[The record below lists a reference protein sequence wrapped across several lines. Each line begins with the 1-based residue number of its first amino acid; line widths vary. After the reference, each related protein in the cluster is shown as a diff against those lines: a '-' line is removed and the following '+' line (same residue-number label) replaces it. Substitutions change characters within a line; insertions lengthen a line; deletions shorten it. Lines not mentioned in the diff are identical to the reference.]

1 MSTDLFEGL
10 NGHDVIGGRQNRRES
25 IIVTRPSHFRGLRW
39 LRRGQRDGKPGAGM
53 IAVATGLLFL
63 LGAGLLAVSL
73 AAQYSYLYRQRHQ
86 SATSLVEALALD
98 VGMLI
103 FSLLA
108 LGLARSGKPAK
119 VERILIMVCAAGSAG
134 MNFAAANDASP
145 RSILAYTM
153 PPVFL
158 AIVADRVI
166 SVVRRHFLGDQDA
179 HSAWSAASRVVLY
192 GLRLAVAAPSTMK
205 GARRVLLNA
214 TPLPELVASKR
225 VECPS
230 CHQLVMLDAA
240 DRIAAHSGVTGVYC
254 CGWPQDWQPRE
265 QPETA
270 GKPIRA
276 TATVIRNPRAGTKAA
291 ELLKLVI
298 DRHGPLE
305 ALPLGECS
313 KIATELAGEVDI
325 HPASARAVLLK
336 RTRAAQNGHSDTE
349 ASA

>member
-1 MSTDLFEGL
+1 MRTDQLFEGL

-25 IIVTRPSHFRGLRW
+25 VIITKPSHFRGLEW
-39 LRRGQRDGKPGAGM
+39 LRRDRSGKPGAGM

-86 SATSLVEALALD
+86 STTSLVEALALD

-108 LGLARSGKPAK
+108 LGLARSGKQAK
-119 VERILIMVCAAGSAG
+119 VERILIMVCAAGSAA

-166 SVVRRHFLGDQDA
+166 SVVRRHFLGEKEA
-179 HSAWSAASRVVLY
+179 SSAWAATGTVALY
-192 GLRLAVAAPSTMK
+192 MLRFALAAPSTAK
-205 GARRVLLNA
+205 GARRYLLLL
-214 TPLPELVASKR
+214 TPLPEPPKAI
-225 VECPS
+225 E
-230 CHQLVMLDAA
+230 AA
-240 DRIAAHSGVTGVYC
+240 LTTKTAARS
-254 CGWPQDWQPRE
+254 D
-265 QPETA
+265 
-270 GKPIRA
+270 
-276 TATVIRNPRAGTKAA
+276 TKTA
-291 ELLKLVI
+291 ELLKLVV

-305 ALPLGECS
+305 SLPAAQVS
-313 KIATELAGEVDI
+313 KIATTIAGEIDL
-325 HPASARAVLLK
+325 HPGSARAALLK
-336 RTRAAQNGHSDTE
+336 RVRAAQNGHPGTE
-349 ASA
+349 RASA

>member
-1 MSTDLFEGL
+1 MTTDLFEGL
-10 NGHDVIGGRQNRRES
+10 NGHDVIGGRQNKRES
-25 IIVTRPSHFRGLRW
+25 IIVTKPSHFRGLRW
-39 LRRGQRDGKPGAGM
+39 LRRAPRAGKPGSGM

-108 LGLARSGKPAK
+108 LGLARAGKPAR

-166 SVVRRHFLGDQDA
+166 SVVRRHFLGDEDA
-179 HSAWSAASRVVLY
+179 RSAWSAASRAGLY
-192 GLRLAVAAPSTMK
+192 GLRLVVAAPSTMK

-214 TPLPELVASKR
+214 TPLPG
-225 VECPS
+225 
-230 CHQLVMLDAA
+230 LDSPA
-240 DRIAAHSGVTGVYC
+240 
-254 CGWPQDWQPRE
+254 QPKAILPPPPGGSR
-265 QPETA
+265 
-270 GKPIRA
+270 K
-276 TATVIRNPRAGTKAA
+276 PRAGGKTAA
-291 ELLKLVI
+291 FLALVK
-298 DRHGPLE
+298 DRHGDLAAIPL
-305 ALPLGECS
+305 ADTS
-313 KIATELAGEVDI
+313 SIATALAPDADL
-325 HPASARAVLLK
+325 HPATARRVLLGHV
-336 RTRAAQNGHSDTE
+336 RALQGGRA
-349 ASA
+349 